1 MQSRLFPLTS
11 DPWLEGAD
19 LEQLLQH
26 WDANPRDSETLARVR
41 VQVGPT
47 DTAREARDQLANHR
61 KVWAERRAAVDAG
74 PQADYPDSPPVVER
88 GLPEAR
94 VNDQETQ
101 RKKRTTSGG

>member
-1 MQSRLFPLTS
+1 MQNRLFPLTS

-47 DTAREARDQLANHR
+47 DTAREARDQLALHR
-61 KVWAERRAAVDAG
+61 RVWAERRAAVVAG
-74 PQADYPDSPPVVER
+74 LRAEYPESPPVVVR
-88 GLPEAR
+88 GLSEAR

-101 RKKRTTSGG
+101 RKKRTPSGG